1 MTTIVG
7 RMIVVKYLYLKVL
20 GMSQIIVKKFSKKL
34 REERLSRNLSQET
47 LAEKAKLS
55 RNFIGMIE
63 RGERN
68 VTISTLENI
77 SRALN
82 VEPWELLRF

>member
-7 RMIVVKYLYLKVL
+7 RYAVVKYLYLKVPD
-20 GMSQIIVKKFSKKL
+20 MSQTIVKKFSRKL
-34 REERLSRNLSQET
+34 REERLQRNLSQET
-47 LAEKAKLS
+47 LAQKAKLS
-55 RNFIGMIE
+55 RNFVGMLE

-68 VTISTLENI
+68 VTISALEDI

-82 VEPWELLRF
+82 MEPWELLKF

>member
-7 RMIVVKYLYLKVL
+7 RMITVKYLYLSVY
-20 GMSQIIVKKFSKKL
+20 GMSQLIIKKFSKKL

-47 LAEKAKLS
+47 LAQKAKLS
-55 RNFIGMIE
+55 RNFIGMLE

-68 VTISTLENI
+68 VTISALEDI
-77 SRALN
+77 AKALN

>member
-1 MTTIVG
+1 
-7 RMIVVKYLYLKVL
+7 
-20 GMSQIIVKKFSKKL
+20 MSKIIIKKFSKKL

-55 RNFIGMIE
+55 RNFIGMLE

-68 VTISTLENI
+68 VTISALEDIAN
-77 SRALN
+77 AMH
-82 VEPWELLRF
+82 VEACELLRF

>member
-7 RMIVVKYLYLKVL
+7 RYAIVKYLYLNIT

-34 REERLSRNLSQET
+34 REERLNRNLSQET
-47 LAEKAKLS
+47 LAQKAKLS
-55 RNFIGMIE
+55 RNFIGMLE

-68 VTISTLENI
+68 VTISALEDI
-77 SRALN
+77 ARALN
-82 VEPWELLRF
+82 METWELLK

>member
-7 RMIVVKYLYLKVL
+7 RYSVVKYLYLKVL
-20 GMSQIIVKKFSKKL
+20 SMAQIIIKRFSKKL
-34 REERLSRNLSQET
+34 RDERLNRNLSQET
-47 LAEKAKLS
+47 LAQKAKLS
-55 RNFIGMIE
+55 RNFIGMLE

-68 VTISTLENI
+68 VTISTLEDI
-77 SRALN
+77 ASALN